1 MTHFASKETVA
12 PHAGPGH
19 MGYTVTEYAEPGC
32 HDDQEG
38 FVVLSGEGYARI
50 GSEEAAIR
58 KGTTFIAPAGTPH
71 AIRSASA
78 DVPVEVFWF
87 HAAI

>member
-1 MTHFASKETVA
+1 M
-12 PHAGPGH
+12 
-19 MGYTVTEYAEPGC
+19 C
-32 HDDQEG
+32 IRDR
-38 FVVLSGEGYARI
+38 GEGYARI